1 MLDKKMAKSQL
12 NVDHDLDDDLI
23 ELYIQAAYERIELH
37 VDRVL
42 IHDESERKNEADL
55 LVKSLIDSVALK
67 LVGHFYAQRELVVSG
82 AVLTEFYD
90 LLQPYRKMGI

>member
-1 MLDKKMAKSQL
+1 MLDTAMAKRHL

-23 ELYIQAAYERIELH
+23 QIYIDAAYERVALH
-37 VDRVL
+37 LDRVL
-42 IHDESERKNEADL
+42 IHKEAERTNPDDV

-67 LVGHFYAQRELVVSG
+67 LVGHFYAQRELVLS
-82 AVLTEFYD
+82 ATVLTEFYD